1 MAAIPATR
9 RARYAPDGVLRA
21 LSRALVL
28 GGLVVAGWL
37 LGSGIGLA
45 EENLGQPVTGPAQV
59 VSSPGGND
67 LTGTDPGSSTTAA
80 STVTAVRS
88 LVAAPSAVS
97 APWRSVAP
105 LVKLGPLV
113 KLDGAQPIVG
123 AAGVSSPLVRALTGR
138 IPLPLSRPIQ
148 DRAGVRSH
156 ALDEKPAPLP
166 PAQTAQP
173 AMRAAAAPAPAP
185 TLGAPTRPTVVDR
198 VPPAAPVHATA
209 PTAQPSFQPAAPGDD
224 PAAPSPLPSTTSAGM
239 ASGTGSGAGT
249 KGAPDVAVRDRW
261 ATSGPALLHRLRY
274 LSASDL
280 PWSPAA
286 QPGTSPD

>member
-1 MAAIPATR
+1 MAAIPETS
-9 RARYAPDGVLRA
+9 RAHCAPDGVLRA

-59 VSSPGGND
+59 VSNPGGND
-67 LTGTDPGSSTTAA
+67 LTGTDSGA
-80 STVTAVRS
+80 SATVASAVTAVRS
-88 LVAAPSAVS
+88 LGSAPSGVS

-105 LVKLGPLV
+105 LVKLGGV
-113 KLDGAQPIVG
+113 QPIVG
-123 AAGVSSPLVRALTGR
+123 TVGVPRPLARALTGR
-138 IPLPLSRPIQ
+138 ILIPLSRPIQ

-156 ALDEKPAPLP
+156 APDEKPAPLP
-166 PAQTAQP
+166 PAQHAV
-173 AMRAAAAPAPAP
+173 RAAAAPAPAP
-185 TLGAPTRPTVVDR
+185 TLGAPTGPTVVDR
-198 VPPAAPVHATA
+198 VSPAVLVHATA
-209 PTAQPSFQPAAPGDD
+209 STAKPSFRPSFRPSAPGDD

-239 ASGTGSGAGT
+239 ASATGSGAGT
-249 KGAPDVAVRDRW
+249 KGAPHVAVQDRW
-261 ATSGPALLHRLRY
+261 ATFGPAPLHRLRY
-274 LSASDL
+274 LSVSDL

>member
-1 MAAIPATR
+1 MAAIPETS
-9 RARYAPDGVLRA
+9 RAYCAPDGVLRA

-45 EENLGQPVTGPAQV
+45 EENLGRPVTGPAQV
-59 VSSPGGND
+59 VSHPGGND
-67 LTGTDPGSSTTAA
+67 LTGTDSGA
-80 STVTAVRS
+80 SATVASAVTAVRS
-88 LVAAPSAVS
+88 LGSAPSGVS

-105 LVKLGPLV
+105 LVKLG
-113 KLDGAQPIVG
+113 GAQPIVG
-123 AAGVSSPLVRALTGR
+123 TVGVPGPLARALTDR
-138 IPLPLSRPIQ
+138 ILVPLSRPIQ

-156 ALDEKPAPLP
+156 APDEKPAPLP
-166 PAQTAQP
+166 PAQP
-173 AMRAAAAPAPAP
+173 AVRAAAAPAPAP

-198 VPPAAPVHATA
+198 VSPTVPVHATA
-209 PTAQPSFQPAAPGDD
+209 SSAQPSFRPSAPGDD

-239 ASGTGSGAGT
+239 ASATGSGAGT
-249 KGAPDVAVRDRW
+249 KGAPHVAVQDRW
-261 ATSGPALLHRLRY
+261 ATSGSAPLHRLRY